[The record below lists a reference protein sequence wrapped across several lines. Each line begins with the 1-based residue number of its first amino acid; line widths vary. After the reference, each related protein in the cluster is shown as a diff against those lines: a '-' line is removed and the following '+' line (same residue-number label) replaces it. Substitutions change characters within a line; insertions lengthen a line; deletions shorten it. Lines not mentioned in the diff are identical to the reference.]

1 MLRMIHTRR
10 RLLPAAAILLATTT
24 TVHGLEKAPGR
35 ELVIR
40 PNPKAK
46 WDAGMRDV
54 EKVLRSAASELWKHF
69 PERRLTPI
77 LVEPK
82 GGPIVLY
89 RRGPKGEYRVRLNTG
104 STYWSQYAFQFAH
117 EFCHIL
123 CGYTE
128 DEQSNKWFE
137 ESLCETA
144 SLFALHRM
152 AETWKT
158 DPPYPHWKDYAPHL
172 RAYADDRLKDVKLP
186 AGRTPAEWYQV
197 NKAALRKN
205 SCDRNKNRV
214 VAGVLLPM
222 LEGRPEHWEAVTWL
236 NAAASKQPRSF
247 QQYLTD
253 WHNQCPA
260 KHKPFVRRIAAKF
273 GIPLPAE

>member
-1 MLRMIHTRR
+1 MLRMIRTRR
-10 RLLPAAAILLATTT
+10 MLLLAAALLLATTT
-24 TVHGLEKAPGR
+24 TAHGQEEADGR
-35 ELVIR
+35 ELAIR
-40 PNPKAK
+40 PNPKAR

-69 PERRLTPI
+69 PERRLKPI

-89 RRGPKGEYRVRLNTG
+89 QSGPRGEYRVRLDTG

-123 CGYTE
+123 CGCTE

-172 RAYADDRLKDVKLP
+172 REYADRRLKDVKLP
-186 AGRTPAEWYQV
+186 AGRTLAEWYQV
-197 NKAALRKN
+197 NEAALRKK

-260 KHKPFVRRIAAKF
+260 KHKPFVRQIAAKF